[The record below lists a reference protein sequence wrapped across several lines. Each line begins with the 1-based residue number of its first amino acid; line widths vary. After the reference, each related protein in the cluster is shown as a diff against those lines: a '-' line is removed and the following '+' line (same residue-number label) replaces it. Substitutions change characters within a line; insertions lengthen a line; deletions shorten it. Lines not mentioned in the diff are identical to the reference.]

1 MSVIYYLWI
10 NFDASQTDN
19 PTFWKQFFT
28 ALQLITFVPEG
39 TTKHLRS
46 TVQGDGALLTLERVW
61 LTKFHLEEEKWS

>member
-39 TTKHLRS
+39 TTKHPRS

-61 LTKFHLEEEKWS
+61 LTKFHLE